1 VCLHGVNR
9 NNFRFYLFT
18 VIINLRGAGEA
29 QFGARW
35 DVTGIKAGRD
45 EIERLK
51 WRVLD

>member
-18 VIINLRGAGEA
+18 EIIKMRGGA
-29 QFGARW
+29 QFGARR
-35 DVTGIKAGRD
+35 DVTGETARMD

-51 WRVLD
+51 WGVLD